1 MMQFGDG
8 TPRTRYAQSGDVSI
22 AYQIVG
28 EGPRDIV
35 LAPGFPSH
43 LEHAWTQPLLAHFYA
58 RLASFSRLILFDKR
72 GLGLSDR
79 VADSDLPGVEQRTD
93 DIRAVLDAVG
103 SNRATVVGISDGGPI
118 AAVFAATHPERV
130 ISLVIVNSFA
140 RRVQAEDYPW
150 GPTADD
156 WRGFVD
162 AVRQGWGGPLF
173 LDFLVPSRAGDREF
187 ADWWATYLRQS
198 SSPGAA
204 AAYLRMNAQ
213 IDVRAVLPAVH
224 VPTLILHSIG
234 DRICPIE
241 GARYLAS
248 RIAGSRLV
256 ELPGDDHHAWASEP
270 DRLIGEIE
278 EFVTGQRHAPPPDSV
293 LTTLLFTDIVGSTET
308 AAELGDRR
316 WKTLLDSHHAI
327 VRAQLDRF
335 HGVEVNTT
343 GDSFLAMFDGPARAV
358 RCAIAINA
366 ALAAVGVGIRAGVHT
381 TEVELSGRD
390 VRGIGVHVAA
400 RIMALAGRGEVVVTS
415 VVRDLAVGSEL
426 TFHERGR
433 HVLKGVPGEWEL
445 LTALADDA

>member
-1 MMQFGDG
+1 MMQFGDA

-28 EGPRDIV
+28 EGPLDIV

-140 RRVQAEDYPW
+140 RRVQADDYPW

-162 AVRQGWGGPLF
+162 AVRQDWGGPLF

-278 EFVTGQRHAPPPDSV
+278 EFVTGQRHAAPPDSV

-343 GDSFLAMFDGPARAV
+343 GDGFLAMFDGPARAV
-358 RCAIAINA
+358 RCAIAITA
-366 ALAAVGVGIRAGVHT
+366 ALGAVGVGIRAGVHT

-390 VRGIGVHVAA
+390 VRGIGVHIAA
-400 RIMALAGRGEVVVTS
+400 RVMALASRGEVVVTS
-415 VVRDLAVGSEL
+415 VVRDLAVGSQL
-426 TFHERGR
+426 TFHESRR

-445 LTALADDA
+445 LTVLADDA

>member
-1 MMQFGDG
+1 MMQFGEA

-28 EGPRDIV
+28 EGPLDIV

-140 RRVQAEDYPW
+140 RRVQADDYPW

-162 AVRQGWGGPLF
+162 AVRQDWGGPLF

-241 GARYLAS
+241 GGRYLAS

-343 GDSFLAMFDGPARAV
+343 GDGFLAMFDGPARAV

-366 ALAAVGVGIRAGVHT
+366 ALGAVGVGIRAGVHT

-400 RIMALAGRGEVVVTS
+400 RITALAGRGEVVVTR
-415 VVRDLAVGSEL
+415 VVRDLAVGSKL

-445 LTALADDA
+445 LTVLADDA